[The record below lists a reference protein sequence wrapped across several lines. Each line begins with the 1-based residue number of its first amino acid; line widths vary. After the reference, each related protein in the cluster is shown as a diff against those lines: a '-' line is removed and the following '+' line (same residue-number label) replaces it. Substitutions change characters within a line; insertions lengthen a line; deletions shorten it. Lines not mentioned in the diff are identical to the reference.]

1 MKILA
6 ISDAHGDC
14 SCMASILEKAGDI
27 DLVLIAGDLTDF
39 GPEEQAEELINMFD
53 KPVMAIPGNCDMR
66 SILGTL
72 DSSKAT
78 NLHNASKCIGD
89 ITFIG
94 LGGSNPT
101 PFNTTFEIEEDEI
114 ENKLER
120 LVKEVEGSGD
130 TIILLT
136 HAPPYGTLDEIPIG
150 HVGSKA
156 IGKFVGRVDL
166 IVCGHIHEARGVMKC
181 GRTVV
186 VNTGMACEGYG
197 ALITIDKD
205 DEAARIDVE
214 LIEA

>member
-1 MKILA
+1 MRILA

-14 SCMASILEKAGDI
+14 SGIASILKKAGDI

-39 GPEEQAEELINMFD
+39 GPDEKAEELVNMFD

-66 SILGTL
+66 TILGTL

-78 NLHNASKCIGD
+78 NLHNASKSIGN

-101 PFNTTFEIEEDEI
+101 PFNTEFEIEEDEI
-114 ENKLER
+114 ESNLEC
-120 LVKEVEGSGD
+120 LVKEVEGSGN
-130 TIILLT
+130 IIVLLT
-136 HAPPYGTLDEIPIG
+136 HAPPFATVDEIPIG
-150 HVGSKA
+150 HVGSTA
-156 IGKFVGRVDL
+156 IGKFLGRVDL

-186 VNTGMACEGYG
+186 VNTGMACEGHG
-197 ALITIDKD
+197 ALITIDKNG
-205 DEAARIDVE
+205 EASRIDVE
-214 LIEA
+214 LIGA